1 MLTNGA
7 TTVDSL
13 SYIPYLIVV
22 PKLFDQPRE
31 GYIAWIQSQVH
42 KPNPISPGTIPARI
56 LQAEGEGRYWGWLLP
71 KIITG
76 DYEREL
82 LESQEADDS
91 AVREIIETD
100 SLDELAF
107 IASLERDLPLPLQW
121 AARAKLCRRR
131 FESGQP
137 LYIGM
142 WQSTNR
148 YKNVVPVL
156 IYLGGNRYA
165 VGGSQN
171 RKQFQAKDH
180 QQALELARLWY
191 QEEHDREI
199 KEAKSAARKLAVPRM
214 VLDLLGIILEKDGVI
229 YDEHGTR
236 VAWKNGGIHGRFG
249 VAAPTWCYIIKCSPP
264 TAGLMM
270 AAAHRE
276 AAQMEM
282 AAAWQIDLSGKV
294 HDYLG
299 LTVSQQSERPITF
312 DGGYLTAHPHKA
324 NTYGLVIGGGRPLM
338 QIVYTPPPTPTKPA
352 RIQVLDVPLQGKTAK
367 RVGESVSPVRWG
379 LTKQDCLAWGTWV
392 AGNYLRRQ
400 TRKK

>member
-1 MLTNGA
+1 MLTNGV

-142 WQSTNR
+142 WQSPNR
-148 YKNVVPVL
+148 YKNVLPVL
-156 IYLGGNRYA
+156 VYLGGNAYM

-171 RKQFQAKDH
+171 RYHFGAEGHDRALEVARAWYQGEHEEEIKQAK
-180 QQALELARLWY
+180 A
-191 QEEHDREI
+191 
-199 KEAKSAARKLAVPRM
+199 AARKLGVPRM
-214 VLDLLGIILEKDGVI
+214 VIDLLGAVLEQDGII

-236 VAWKNGGIHGRFG
+236 LAWKNGGIHGRFG
-249 VAAPTWCYIIKCSPP
+249 VCGPTWCYIMKCSPP
-264 TAGLMM
+264 TAGLML
-270 AAAHRE
+270 AAAQVE
-276 AAQMEM
+276 AAQLGL
-282 AAAWQIDLSGKV
+282 AAAWQLDLSGMV
-294 HDYLG
+294 HAYLG
-299 LTVSQQSERPITF
+299 LSAGSQPDKPITF
-312 DGGYLTAHPHKA
+312 EGGYLVAHPQKPH
-324 NTYGLVIGGGRPLM
+324 TYGVVVGDGRPLM
-338 QIVYTPPPTPTKPA
+338 QVVYTPPPMPDKPA
-352 RIQVLDVPLQGKTAK
+352 RIEVLNVPLRGRAVKS
-367 RVGESVSPVRWG
+367 VGASVSPVRWG
-379 LTKQDCLAWGTWV
+379 LTERDCLAWGTWV
-392 AGNYLRRQ
+392 AGNYLRRH
-400 TRKK
+400 R